1 MAKQVEFYFDVG
13 SPSGY
18 LAWTQLPAIAR
29 EAGAEIDYRPIL
41 LGGIFKATGNTS
53 PAEVPAKGRYLSMD
67 LARFARR
74 YDVPLVYNSAF
85 PINTIGLMRG
95 AVAAQQA
102 GQLEAYLDVIYP
114 AFWAQDVDLG
124 KPEEVVRCLREGD
137 LDAEFLMRR
146 IQEDDVKLE
155 LRQQSDAAVAR
166 GLFGIPTMFVDDEM
180 FFGQDRLEFV
190 REALTD

>member
-1 MAKQVEFYFDVG
+1 MAKRVEFYFDVG

-114 AFWAQDVDLG
+114 AFWARDVDLG
-124 KPEEVVRCLREGD
+124 KPEEVVRCLRERD
-137 LDAEFLMRR
+137 LDTEFLMRR
-146 IQEDDVKLE
+146 TQEDDVKVA
-155 LRQQSDAAVAR
+155 LRQLSDAAVAR

-190 REALTD
+190 REALAG

>member
-1 MAKQVEFYFDVG
+1 MAKRVEFYFDVG

-114 AFWAQDVDLG
+114 AFWARDVDLG

-146 IQEDDVKLE
+146 TQEDDVKAA

-190 REALTD
+190 REALAG

>member
-1 MAKQVEFYFDVG
+1 MAKRVEFYFDVG

-29 EAGAEIDYRPIL
+29 EAGAAIDYRPIL

-95 AVAAQQA
+95 AVAAQQS

-114 AFWAQDVDLG
+114 AFWARDVDLS

-146 IQEDDVKLE
+146 TQEDDVKLE

-166 GLFGIPTMFVDDEM
+166 GLFGIPTMFVNDEM

-190 REALTD
+190 REALAE

>member
-1 MAKQVEFYFDVG
+1 MTKRVEFYFDVG

-18 LAWTQLPAIAR
+18 LAWSQLPAIAHDT
-29 EAGAEIDYRPIL
+29 GAELEYKPVL

-74 YDVPLVYNSAF
+74 YGIPLVYNSAF

-95 AVAAQQA
+95 AVAALKE
-102 GQLEAYLDVIYP
+102 GILESYLEVIYP
-114 AFWAQDVDLG
+114 AFWAKDVNLSDP
-124 KPEEVVRCLREGD
+124 KEVMRCLRDGD
-137 LDAEFLMRR
+137 LDADNLMRR
-146 IQEDDVKLE
+146 AQEDDVKTD
-155 LRQQSDAAVAR
+155 LRSRSDAAVER
-166 GLFGIPTMFVDDEM
+166 GLFGIPTMFVNDEM

-190 REALTD
+190 RAALDA

>member
-1 MAKQVEFYFDVG
+1 MAKRVEFYFDVG

-114 AFWAQDVDLG
+114 AFWARDVDLG
-124 KPEEVVRCLREGD
+124 KPEEVVRCLRESD

-146 IQEDDVKLE
+146 TQEDDVKVA

-190 REALTD
+190 REALAG

>member
-1 MAKQVEFYFDVG
+1 MTKRVEFYFDVG

-18 LAWTQLPAIAR
+18 LAWSQLPAIAG
-29 EAGAEIDYRPIL
+29 ETGADIEYCPVL

-53 PAEVPAKGRYLSMD
+53 PAEVPAKGRYLSLD

-74 YDVPLVYNSAF
+74 YGVPLVYNSAF

-114 AFWAQDVDLG
+114 AFWAHDVDLG
-124 KPEEVVRCLREGD
+124 RPEEVVRCLQEGG

-146 IQEDDVKLE
+146 TQEDEVKTE
-155 LRQQSDAAVAR
+155 LRERSDAAVER
-166 GLFGIPTMFVDDEM
+166 GLFGIPTMFVGGEM
-180 FFGQDRLEFV
+180 FFGQDRLELV
-190 REALTD
+190 REALAA

>member
-1 MAKQVEFYFDVG
+1 MAKRVEFYFDVG

-29 EAGAEIDYRPIL
+29 EAGAAIDYRPIL
-41 LGGIFKATGNTS
+41 LGGIFKAAGNTS

-95 AVAAQQA
+95 AVAAQQS

-114 AFWAQDVDLG
+114 AFWARDVDLS

-146 IQEDDVKLE
+146 TQEDDVKLE

-166 GLFGIPTMFVDDEM
+166 GLFGIPTMFVNDEM

-190 REALTD
+190 REALAE